1 MAMCPKHLTLFP
13 KENPNSTSP
22 FFLKKTL
29 TMVPTPKTYHYFSE
43 LRTIPRHLTMN
54 YSHKNHRFT
63 MNSRVNPSFLFVLF
77 WSRPTAGPFPTS
89 PRPSRRHPPG
99 GARCPRRRLEATG
112 EVETRRGGFEGGE
125 ISQSLGGSLA
135 LKNAELM
142 VSSW

>member
-1 MAMCPKHLTLFP
+1 MSHFFP
-13 KENPNSTSP
+13 KRIPIVRLHFFSRKPSP
-22 FFLKKTL
+22 WFRH
-29 TMVPTPKTYHYFSE
+29 PKTYHYFSE

-63 MNSRVNPSFLFVLF
+63 INSRVNPSFLFVLF

-112 EVETRRGGFEGGE
+112 DVETRRGGFEGGE

-135 LKNAELM
+135 LKNGELM